1 MLPQMMGA
9 LSSLTNITHPLR
21 SFRVFATS
29 SPATRPFFYSYLSPP
44 PHVGGVMCVWVF
56 SNPPPVFPPPSQQTL
71 ADQLGLRVTQE
82 RCPSVFGS
90 SSSSSSSLR
99 RSQVQLLATSLVY
112 LICRQEGCGRTLEEM
127 TAACP
132 GVDKS
137 SLGRMHGALAR
148 ELRLPP
154 ARVAPADLVN
164 RLASHARLSPV
175 TSIRARHVCQ
185 EVSKYSLCQSLS
197 PQLVAAA
204 ALVLVGLA
212 SRQETINLTSLAQ
225 GTLSCSIPQIR
236 KVYLTLRTHAT
247 LLLPA
252 DVQSSFGDIALLP
265 LSLAI
270 FPDTIPP
277 LGVGGAGVVKRSRS
291 GSGSGSGSHSLQ
303 TSSTGGETLGEGERG
318 GKLKK
323 QSTAKSGVGGVG
335 V

>member
-1 MLPQMMGA
+1 
-9 LSSLTNITHPLR
+9 
-21 SFRVFATS
+21 
-29 SPATRPFFYSYLSPP
+29 
-44 PHVGGVMCVWVF
+44 MCVWVF

-82 RCPSVFGS
+82 RCPSVFGSSS

-277 LGVGGAGVVKRSRS
+277 LGVGGGGSVKRSRS
-291 GSGSGSGSHSLQ
+291 GSGSHSLQ
-303 TSSTGGETLGEGERG
+303 TTATTLGEGERG
-318 GKLKK
+318 GKLLHP
-323 QSTAKSGVGGVG
+323 
-335 V
+335 